1 MLLKVAP
8 ITKILPLTPS
18 VFVKIVTKLGFDV
31 NVKVGFCGQFGVFLV
46 SNRTKNGYESI
57 PI

>member
-1 MLLKVAP
+1 MLIKVAP

-18 VFVKIVTKLGFDV
+18 VFVKVVTKLGFDV
-31 NVKVGFCGQFGVFLV
+31 KVKVGFCGQFGVFLV
-46 SNRTKNGYESI
+46 SNRTKNGCGSI